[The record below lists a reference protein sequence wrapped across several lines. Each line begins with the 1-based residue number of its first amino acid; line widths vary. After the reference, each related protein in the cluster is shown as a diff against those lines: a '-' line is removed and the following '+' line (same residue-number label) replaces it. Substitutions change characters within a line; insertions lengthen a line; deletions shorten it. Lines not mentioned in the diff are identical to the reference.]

1 MRCARTGREV
11 TLPRARPVRS
21 IVEYL
26 GYANLALLTLV
37 AIVALRSWRTG
48 KGRAGL
54 WAALAFVA
62 LAFVVDVGR
71 ALPEDP
77 VSTPAIAAQKFLI
90 AALVLFPYLVYRFTT
105 AFNPPSRRLEQRL
118 GAMTVVLLVW
128 TFASPSFPAEGE
140 PLPAWFTAYLVAFVL
155 HWSVLSVV
163 SALRL
168 WRGAR
173 SQPTVARRRM
183 QLLAFALGAIT
194 AALVVAAFGPGEGS
208 PAELTVAILTTV
220 CAVAFLLGLAPPAL
234 LRLLWRRTEQERLQH
249 AVAALMEATT
259 EESVAEQVLPP
270 MAGIVGARALS
281 LDGVDGHP
289 IGTYG
294 SPPADQPEES
304 KFTLAIPGGSL
315 TVWTSPYAPYFGRDE
330 RRLLESLGALTG
342 IALDRSRLFSRERT
356 ARVALERADEL
367 KTHFIAL
374 AAHELR
380 APVATVH
387 ALAETFARRATDLSL
402 EGVNELKHQLYTQ
415 TDRLRLLVEQ
425 LLDLS
430 RLEAEAVAI
439 RPTRF
444 QVRRRVEELVAAI
457 AGERMGEVAV
467 EVPPDLE
474 ATVDPDAFDRV
485 VSNLLHNALRYGAP
499 PIAVQAAQN
508 DRHFRLVVE
517 DQGRG
522 VPPEFVPDLFERFTR
537 STETRNRAGGT
548 GLGLAIA
555 RSYAHAHHG
564 DLLYEPAKPH
574 GARFQ
579 LVLPSAL

>member
-1 MRCARTGREV
+1 M
-11 TLPRARPVRS
+11 RS

-37 AIVALRSWRTG
+37 AIVALRSWRA
-48 KGRAGL
+48 GRGPAGL

-77 VSTPAIAAQKFLI
+77 VSAPAIVAQKFLI

-118 GAMTVVLLVW
+118 GVMTVVLLVW
-128 TFASPSFPAEGE
+128 TFASPSFPSEGE
-140 PLPAWFTAYLVAFVL
+140 PMPAWFTAYLVAFVF

-173 SQPTVARRRM
+173 PEPTVARRRM
-183 QLLAFALGAIT
+183 QLLAFALTAIT
-194 AALVVAAFGPGEGS
+194 AALVLAAFGPGEGS
-208 PAELTVAILTTV
+208 PAELAAAILTTL
-220 CAVAFLLGLAPPAL
+220 CAVCFLLGLAPPAL
-234 LRLLWRRTEQERLQH
+234 LRLVWRRPEQERLQH

-259 EESVAEQVLPP
+259 EASVAEQVLPP
-270 MAGIVGARALS
+270 MAGIVGARALA

-289 IGTYG
+289 IGRYG
-294 SPPADQPEES
+294 SPPDDQPEGS

-342 IALDRSRLFSRERT
+342 LALDRSRLFSQERN

-367 KTHFIAL
+367 KTQFVAL

-380 APVATVH
+380 APVAKVYGVAAT
-387 ALAETFARRATDLSL
+387 LANRGS
-402 EGVNELKHQLYTQ
+402 ELAPDVADELRHLLYAQ
-415 TDRLRLLVEQ
+415 TDRLRLLVMQ

-430 RLEAEAVAI
+430 RLEADAVAI
-439 RPTRF
+439 EPTRF
-444 QVRRRVEELVAAI
+444 PVRRRVEELVAAI
-457 AGERMGEVAV
+457 AGERAEEVAV
-467 EVPPDLE
+467 DVPPDLE
-474 ATVDPDAFDRV
+474 ATADLHAFDGV
-485 VSNLLHNALRYGAP
+485 VSNLLYNALRYGAP

-508 DRHFRLVVE
+508 DRHFRLIVE
-517 DQGRG
+517 DRGPG
-522 VPPEFVPDLFERFTR
+522 VPPEFVPELFERFTR
-537 STETRNRAGGT
+537 SSEARNRAGGT

-555 RSYAHAHHG
+555 RSYAQAHDG
-564 DLLYEPAKPH
+564 DLLYEPAEPH

-579 LVLPSAL
+579 LVLPNAL